1 MASLLMS
8 VSLVL
13 LTVLSFCCSFSYEQN
28 QTFVDGRIKSN
39 NHNCIL
45 GGQDRPCCTLQYAVK
60 KLLSSSRPFIEI
72 VIIGPE
78 IMLNSLVKF
87 DNVSNITLSGAG
99 GESSVQVTCKAG
111 PEAGFVFSSV
121 SNLRVQYMTI
131 WGCGIL
137 TENRFKAAMHIKN
150 SIDVTLTHV
159 KFLDS
164 AGIALAFSDTHGKI
178 QVYQTH
184 FSASK
189 LKFSWYFGG
198 AVHISFTRC
207 QEDYHQL
214 CRERNIHSNYLFEK
228 CTFTNNTSTGRIKG
242 DIVYNGM
249 AGGLGLFFSGNSCC
263 NNVTLVECQFIGNY
277 AIWGGGMYI
286 GFMNQSLGN
295 LATLI
300 NSTFEQN
307 SARNAGGGVSVRFHN
322 SSPIQNRV
330 SFHNIEFITNSALYG
345 GGTAVSASHSAGCSK
360 LNDMIKFDHC
370 LWDKNSAR
378 YGSAVDISPLEA
390 DTLSNG
396 FYPVP
401 LFTECKFISNW
412 VNRTVM
418 PSQKG
423 TKFIHLGSF
432 TVTKFTVQFGHQ
444 VFFREHNT
452 TPLHVTSGTISFQ
465 PNTTAWF
472 DRNYG
477 INGGAIALYGF
488 SSLQVQDDSLF
499 KFTYNTASEV
509 GGAIYYH
516 PLDQQYFI
524 SNRARSCFI
533 HYMGESSLKKRNV
546 IFEFKGNRGVY
557 GGDSIYAITFSPC
570 INHTGNRSVFVGLKE
585 IAKFD
590 FEPYEDA
597 LATAGVY
604 FNVNG
609 SINGTVMLSTVPGKF
624 LKVPLSIQDRLG
636 NKAYSVYRVTTS
648 NKTII
653 ANKMY
658 SVRGTVRL
666 YGKSNEKGDLTFT
679 TVLFRYVSFTF
690 HITLLQCPPGFY
702 LHESSID
709 DIDEPVHTCD
719 CAAYY
724 AEHAYPGIDR
734 CNQSLFQAYI
744 SHRYWAG
751 YLESE
756 TPDGLYTAPCPLGFC
771 TYENKLIESLY
782 LLPETASSTS
792 LTELMCGKYRK
803 GILCGECH
811 DNYSVHYHSQHY
823 ECGEIKNCH
832 LSLLFYFLSEIIP
845 VTVLFTIIV
854 VFDIRFTSGTV
865 NGFIFFCQ
873 VLDTLSVD
881 AKGIIQF
888 PSPVDKLSIG
898 YGVIYGLFNF
908 DFFSIDP
915 LSFCLWKRGTVLDIL
930 AFKYVT
936 VIFAFGLVIS
946 LVVILHN
953 CRCKRLCTLKKKLH
967 VRDSVIHGLSAF
979 LVICYAQCTKI
990 SFHILASVTLTG
1002 QGGTSGIQV
1011 SVFGGI
1017 PYFTGKHLAYAIPA
1031 CICLLTI
1038 VTIPPVLLLA
1048 FPLVLQLLALCG
1060 VGESR
1065 AANWV
1070 SRYVWTFRLKPVLD
1084 SFQAC
1089 FKDNSRYFAGLYFLY
1104 RVVILSAYAFG
1115 KNSTHFYITIEV
1127 LLILMLGLH
1136 AVVQPYEKK
1145 QHNVVD
1151 ALIFINLAI
1160 INGFTTFNY
1169 LNPEEKSMLNV
1180 IAWFQM
1186 ILIYLPIVCLCCF
1199 IVVKI
1204 SNRWKASTTMPREE
1218 HFLLDSLINHERLPY
1233 QEFEQSEQVAQESL

>member
-1 MASLLMS
+1 MNEL
-8 VSLVL
+8 VSR
-13 LTVLSFCCSFSYEQN
+13 SM
-28 QTFVDGRIKSN
+28 
-39 NHNCIL
+39 
-45 GGQDRPCCTLQYAVK
+45 
-60 KLLSSSRPFIEI
+60 PFIGI
-72 VIIGPE
+72 VIVGPE

-99 GESSVQVTCKAG
+99 GESGVQIICKG
-111 PEAGFVFSSV
+111 GHEAGFVFSSV
-121 SNLRVQYMTI
+121 CNLRVQYMTI
-131 WGCGIL
+131 RGCG
-137 TENRFKAAMHIKN
+137 TRMENQFKAVIYIKD
-150 SIDVTLTHV
+150 SIDVTVMHV
-159 KFLDS
+159 KFLNS
-164 AGIALAFSDTHGKI
+164 AGIALAFLDTYGEI
-178 QVYQTH
+178 RVYQTH
-184 FSASK
+184 FNAG
-189 LKFSWYFGG
+189 KFKRDRRSWYFGG
-198 AVHISFTRC
+198 AVHINFTRC
-207 QEDYHQL
+207 PREYHQP
-214 CRERNIHSNYLFEK
+214 CREHGTHSSYLFEK
-228 CTFTNNTSTGRIKG
+228 LALVDNTSKG
-242 DIVYNGM
+242 STEGTIIHNGM
-249 AGGLGLFFSGNSCC
+249 AGGLGLFFSGNSCS
-263 NNVTLVECQFIGNY
+263 NRVTFVECNFTRNR
-277 AIWGGGMYI
+277 AVWGGGMYI
-286 GFMNQSLGN
+286 SFKDLSLGN
-295 LATLI
+295 VVTVT
-300 NSTFEQN
+300 NSVFEKN
-307 SARNAGGGVSVRFHN
+307 RASNAGGGVSVEYHN
-322 SSPIQNRV
+322 SPFQNRIL
-330 SFHNIEFITNSALYG
+330 FYNIKFIANKALYG
-345 GGTAVSASHSAGCSK
+345 GGTAISASHSP
-360 LNDMIKFDHC
+360 NPNNTIVFDHC
-370 LWDKNSAR
+370 FWNENSAR
-378 YGSAVDISPLEA
+378 FGSAVDVSPLKT
-390 DTLSNG
+390 DILSNG
-396 FYPVP
+396 LYPAPV
-401 LFTECKFISNW
+401 FTDCRFESNW
-412 VNRTVM
+412 VDRKVTQN
-418 PSQKG
+418 G
-423 TKFIHLGSF
+423 TKYINVGSF

-444 VFFREHNT
+444 VFFRAHNDT
-452 TPLHVTSGTISFQ
+452 ALYVTSGTISFQ
-465 PNTTAWF
+465 PNTTARF
-472 DRNYG
+472 DRNHG
-477 INGGAIALYGF
+477 IKGGAIALYGF
-488 SSLQVQDDSLF
+488 SSLQVQDESF
-499 KFTYNTASEV
+499 FNFTHNTASEV

-516 PLDQQYFI
+516 SFDQQDFVFTG
-524 SNRARSCFI
+524 RQAHSCFI
-533 HYMGESSLKKRNV
+533 QYMRESYNQKERN
-546 IFEFKGNRGVY
+546 ITFEFIGNQGKY
-557 GGDSIYAITFSPC
+557 GGNSIYAITFAPC
-570 INHTGNRSVFVGLKE
+570 IYTEADQKLSILDSLQR
-585 IAKFD
+585 IAD
-590 FEPYEDA
+590 FHFKPSKDA
-597 LATAGVY
+597 LATAGVH
-604 FNVNG
+604 F
-609 SINGTVMLSTVPGKF
+609 SINGSAMLTAVPGKR
-624 LKVPLSIQDRLG
+624 LQVPLSIQNELSSDVHT
-636 NKAYSVYRVTTS
+636 AYRVSISETS
-648 NKTII
+648 TLK

-666 YGKSNEKGDLTFT
+666 YGKPNEKGELIFT
-679 TVLFRYVSFTF
+679 AVGFHSVSFTF
-690 HITLLQCPPGFY
+690 HITLLHCPPGFY

-756 TPDGLYTAPCPLGFC
+756 TPDGLYIAPCPLGFC
-771 TYENKLIESLY
+771 TYENKSIESLY
-782 LLPETASSTS
+782 LLPENASKTS

-803 GILCGECH
+803 GILCGECR

-823 ECGEIKNCH
+823 KCGETKNCH
-832 LSLLFYFLSEIIP
+832 LGLLFYFLSEIIP
-845 VTVLFTIIV
+845 VTVLFTVIA
-854 VFDIRFTSGTV
+854 VFDICFTSGTV

-898 YGVIYGLFNF
+898 YEVIYGLFNF
-908 DFFSIDP
+908 DFFSIDR
-915 LSFCLWKRGTVLDIL
+915 LSFCLWKQATVLDIL
-930 AFKYVT
+930 VFKYVT

-953 CRCKRLCTLKKKLH
+953 YRCKRLCTLKKKLH

-990 SFHILASVTLTG
+990 SFHILVSVTLTG
-1002 QGGTSGIQV
+1002 EGGTSGIQV

-1070 SRYVWTFRLKPVLD
+1070 SRYIWTFRLKPVLD

-1089 FKDNSRYFAGLYFLY
+1089 FRDNSRCFAGLYFLY
-1104 RVVILSAYAFG
+1104 RAAILSVYAFS
-1115 KNSTHFYITIEV
+1115 KNGTHFYITIEV

-1160 INGFTTFNY
+1160 INAFTTFNY
-1169 LNPEEKSMLNV
+1169 LNPEEKNMLKV

-1233 QEFEQSEQVAQESL
+1233 QEFEQSEQIDQESL

>member
-1 MASLLMS
+1 MASSLMS

-28 QTFVDGRIKSN
+28 QTFVDGRIKN
-39 NHNCIL
+39 NSPSCIL
-45 GGQDRPCCTLQYAVK
+45 GGQDQPCHTIEYAVNE
-60 KLLSSSRPFIEI
+60 LVSRSMPFIGI
-72 VIIGPE
+72 VIVGPE

-87 DNVSNITLSGAG
+87 DNVSNITFSGAG
-99 GESSVQVTCKAG
+99 GESGIQVVCK
-111 PEAGFVFSSV
+111 PDREAGFVFSSV
-121 SNLRVQYMTI
+121 HNLRVQNI
-131 WGCGIL
+131 SIRGCGIR
-137 TENRFKAAMHIKN
+137 TEKQFKAVVYIKN
-150 SIDVTLTHV
+150 SIDVTFMHV
-159 KFLDS
+159 KFLNS
-164 AGIALAFSDTHGKI
+164 AGIALAFSDTYGEI
-178 QVYQTH
+178 RVYQTH
-184 FSASK
+184 FNVSEFK
-189 LKFSWYFGG
+189 KSWYFGG
-198 AVHISFTRC
+198 AVYITFTRC
-207 QEDYHQL
+207 QQPCGELSINSTY
-214 CRERNIHSNYLFEK
+214 SFEK
-228 CTFTNNTSTGRIKG
+228 CTFMNNTRIGKIKG
-242 DIVYNGM
+242 DIIHNGM

-263 NNVTLVECQFIGNY
+263 NNVTVKECKFSGNY
-277 AIWGGGMYI
+277 AVWGGGMYI

-295 LATLI
+295 LVTVI
-300 NSTFEQN
+300 NSEFIEN
-307 SARNAGGGVSVRFHN
+307 YASDAGGGVSVVYHN
-322 SSPIQNRV
+322 SNNLNHVQFYNIKVIANR
-330 SFHNIEFITNSALYG
+330 ARYG
-345 GGTAVSASHSAGCSK
+345 GGTAISANYSTDCSK
-360 LNDMIKFDHC
+360 PNEMIKFDHC
-370 LWDKNSAR
+370 LWNKNSAR

-401 LFTECKFISNW
+401 LFTECTFTSNW
-412 VNRTVM
+412 INRTVT
-418 PSQKG
+418 QVQNG
-423 TKFIHLGSF
+423 TKYIHLGSF
-432 TVTKFTVQFGHQ
+432 TVTKFNVQFGNQ
-444 VFFREHNT
+444 VIFRDHSD
-452 TPLHVTSGTISFQ
+452 TPLYVTSGTISFQ

-488 SSLQVQDDSLF
+488 SYLQVRDDSLF
-499 KFTYNTASEV
+499 NFTHNTASEV

-516 PLDQQYFI
+516 PLEQQYFI
-524 SNRARSCFI
+524 SKRARSCFI
-533 HYMGESSLKKRNV
+533 HYAGESSRQERNV
-546 IFEFKGNRGVY
+546 IFEFRGNQGIY
-557 GGDSIYAITFSPC
+557 GGNSIYAITFSPC
-570 INHTGNRSVFVGLKE
+570 VNHTGDHSVNDSLQE
-585 IAKFD
+585 IADFV

-609 SINGTVMLSTVPGKF
+609 SVNGTVMLSAVPGK
-624 LKVPLSIQDRLG
+624 LLQVPISIEDLLRNKV
-636 NKAYSVYRVTTS
+636 YSVYRVTTS
-648 NKTII
+648 NKTLKV
-653 ANKMY
+653 NKMY
-658 SVRGTVRL
+658 SVHGTVRL
-666 YGKSNEKGDLTFT
+666 YGEPNAKGELTFT
-679 TVLFRYVSFTF
+679 TVLFRLVSYTF
-690 HITLLQCPPGFY
+690 HVTLLHCPPGFY
-702 LHESSID
+702 LDKSSID

-719 CAAYY
+719 CAVYY
-724 AEHAYPGIDR
+724 VDHAYPGIDR

-751 YLESE
+751 YLENE

-771 TYENKLIESLY
+771 TYENKSIESLY
-782 LLPETASSTS
+782 LLPETASNIS

-803 GILCGECH
+803 GILCGECRN
-811 DNYSVHYHSQHY
+811 NYSVHYHSQHY
-823 ECGEIKNCH
+823 KCGEIKNCR

-845 VTVLFTIIV
+845 VTVLFTVIV

-881 AKGIIQF
+881 AKGVIQF

-915 LSFCLWKRGTVLDIL
+915 LSFCLWKQGTVLDIL

-990 SFHILASVTLTG
+990 SFHILAPVTLTG
-1002 QGGTSGIQV
+1002 EGGCSGIRV

-1127 LLILMLGLH
+1127 LLIFMLGLH

-1186 ILIYLPIVCLCCF
+1186 ILIYLPIVCLSCF

-1204 SNRWKASTTMPREE
+1204 SNRWKASTIMPREE